1 MNDKEALQKIV
12 YITNHYVNNTDWW
25 KRDRGSSSK
34 FNFRGVSPNTSTDQD
49 PSGKGIV

>member
-25 KRDRGSSSK
+25 KRIEK
-34 FNFRGVSPNTSTDQD
+34 NILKN
-49 PSGKGIV
+49 